1 MHKYK
6 DLGHNLR
13 RHKKEILTKSETPIP
28 VTLFYKINLLQFM
41 SLIVVDKDYW
51 LF

>member
-13 RHKKEILTKSETPIP
+13 RHKKEILTKSEKFNHICT
-28 VTLFYKINLLQFM
+28 VLM
-41 SLIVVDKDYW
+41 SYDP
-51 LF
+51 